1 MNHTFAHVH
10 NTEKGQVLVT
20 KEYEPDVDNFL
31 ITIWFPVDE
40 IGLGKVKIE
49 VKDEESAGI
58 TFTKLASFQVLKANL
73 NMILNQDF
81 L

>member
-1 MNHTFAHVH
+1 MKSFARIH
-10 NTEKGQVLVT
+10 NTEKGQILIT
-20 KEYEPDVDNFL
+20 KEYEPEKDFFL
-31 ITIWFPVDE
+31 ISIWFLIED

-49 VKDEESAGI
+49 IKEESSAD
-58 TFTKLASFQVLKANL
+58 TAFVRLHDFSVLKAQL